1 MESAPMNALPF
12 PAPSHRSFAGAC
24 RRAFWFTP
32 ALLAVAGSWLAATAP
47 TRAAEVAWTN
57 ITGKMG
63 WGQTVGPGDGTP
75 GAPNNWTSTPD
86 FPGEFD
92 DVLFDNRANDD
103 GVWIGGP
110 GYADLGYRLVNS
122 MVFRESNPKRILGW
136 SAESTLTSSR
146 RLDIVAGLIVEA
158 DSGPVQMGDAI
169 NASTGILRLGVRP
182 DTFIRNDSPLPI
194 TFGSL
199 DNIGSQASIYGQG
212 LTAGYADQPG
222 ASVKLIPLEGSGAGG
237 MVFNVNIQDGSTNL
251 SGTRP
256 LGVQVNVPNATV
268 SFNVPNE
275 YTGPTVIDAG
285 TLAIRTVDRQGE
297 SVFGSIDTSTR
308 VTVNTAGTLDVT
320 DVSGGLTVAPSQTI
334 GGLGTVAGTLTV
346 GASAALAPSP
356 GTFSVT
362 GDVAWGPY
370 SGHVFKLADTSV
382 DGWGLLD
389 IGGSLTM
396 SADPFSPV
404 LLDLESL
411 SATAP
416 DTPGLAAGFNP
427 ALPYTWEFAR
437 AAGGIAG
444 FNADAFQINPYPSS
458 FSAGFL
464 NDLQGGSF
472 SVTQTGNSLNLVFT
486 PAGGVPTDIVIDV
499 ASGSITQA
507 QAGYAAI
514 PAATSVT
521 KTGAGTVVF
530 DAANTYVGPTT
541 ISAGT
546 LQVTNSDALAATAV
560 TVDTGATLAV
570 AGGTTMKSPSVIVDG
585 GTLSAATLAVNTTTG
600 IASLAINAGTI
611 SGSPA
616 VTVDGGGQLALPSDA
631 RVAVSIGSLAVAQT
645 AGGGRLDLGAG
656 QVSIAAGGIS
666 AADLR
671 ADIIAGRNS
680 GGWNGTAGIT
690 SSTAAAAGGARAVGY
705 VVAGDG
711 SAVVSFAAPGDI
723 DLSGAVNVFDLVGI
737 NASGT
742 YGTGQTADWN
752 DGDMNYDG
760 VTNVFDLVTVNG
772 GGAYNQG
779 NYFPAAP
786 TVAGGVA
793 AVPEP
798 TALLGVAIAGL
809 ATGSMVRRRRPQA

>member
-1 MESAPMNALPF
+1 MIVASPSAPDRPNVVRLARRPRWPATLMAAAVISLPL
-12 PAPSHRSFAGAC
+12 AAGTA
-24 RRAFWFTP
+24 
-32 ALLAVAGSWLAATAP
+32 AVA
-47 TRAAEVAWTN
+47 AEIFWDNSVVQ
-57 ITGKMG
+57 KLG
-63 WGQTVGPGDGTP
+63 WGQTAGPGDGTP
-75 GAPNNWTSTPD
+75 GAANNWTSSPD

-92 DVLFDNRANDD
+92 DVVFDNRANAE

-110 GYADLGYRLVNS
+110 GYGDLGYRLVNS
-122 MVFRESNPKRILGW
+122 ISFRQSNAKRITGW
-136 SAESTLTSSR
+136 SAESSLTSSR
-146 RLDIVAGLIVEA
+146 RLDIVAGLIVDA

-169 NASTGILRLGVRP
+169 NSSTGILRLGVRP
-182 DTFIRNDSPLPI
+182 DTFIRNESPLPI

-222 ASVKLIPLEGSGAGG
+222 ASIKLIPLEGSGTGG

-251 SGTRP
+251 SGSRP

-268 SFNVPNE
+268 TFNVPNE

-308 VTVNTAGTLDVT
+308 VTVNAAGTLDVT

-334 GGLGTVAGTLTV
+334 GGLGTVAGSLIV
-346 GASAALAPSP
+346 GASGGLAPSP
-356 GTFSVT
+356 GSFSVT

-382 DGWGLLD
+382 GGWGLLD

-416 DTPGLAAGFNP
+416 DTPGLAVGFNP

-437 AAGGIAG
+437 AAGGITG
-444 FNADAFQINPYPSS
+444 FSADAFQINPYPSS

-472 SVTQTGNSLNLVFT
+472 AVTQTGNSLNLVFT

-507 QAGYAAI
+507 QAGYASI

-530 DAANTYVGPTT
+530 DAANAYVGPTT

-546 LQVTNSDALAATAV
+546 LQVTNSEALAATAV

-570 AGGTTMKSPSVIVDG
+570 ATGTTMKSPSVIVDG
-585 GTLSAATLAVNTTTG
+585 GTISAATLAVNTTTG
-600 IASLAINAGTI
+600 ISSLAINAGTI

-616 VTVDGGGQLALPSDA
+616 VTVDDGGQLALPSDA

-666 AADLR
+666 AAELR

-680 GGWNGTAGIT
+680 GGWNGTSGIM

-760 VTNVFDLVTVNG
+760 VTNVFDLVTING

-786 TVAGGVA
+786 TATGGVA

-798 TALLGVAIAGL
+798 TTLLGVAIAGL
-809 ATGSMVRRRRPQA
+809 AAGGWARRRRSPN